1 MLNLYNLNKFN
12 DWIVNNVR
20 NSEIIYKAA
29 GSPDVECTKN
39 INDRCLICGSNINE
53 GCSVKNIIGVKFT
66 NLDVCKD
73 INSNYVCKEC
83 SFCMKEVTLRRNNF
97 IACESKII
105 YPKKDDLGTYLFNLD
120 EFISTPFVIGI
131 TRSFKKHNS
140 FRCRVNYDV
149 NNFYIREEE
158 KEYLFNVDKMKF
170 LYQKLNEAY
179 LHFSKEELRTG
190 NYSLLF
196 IEKLGIDKFYEY
208 ENLFKQ
214 YRRTYQFELLIYIMD
229 SKKKN
234 EYLKE
239 KKKLEKLNQKPIKNK
254 KVK

>member
-1 MLNLYNLNKFN
+1 M
-12 DWIVNNVR
+12 NNVR

-29 GSPDVECTKN
+29 GSPDIECIKN
-39 INDRCLICGSNINE
+39 INEKCFVCGSNINE
-53 GCSVKNIIGVKFT
+53 GCLVNEIIGAKFT
-66 NLDVCKD
+66 NFDVCKD
-73 INSNYVCKEC
+73 INSKFVCKEC
-83 SFCMKEVTLRRNNF
+83 SFCMKEARLRKSNF

-105 YPKKDDLGTYLFNLD
+105 YLKKDDLATYLFNLN
-120 EFISTPFVIGI
+120 EFISTPFVVGV

-140 FRCRVNYDV
+140 FRCRVNYDI
-149 NNFYIREEE
+149 NNFYIREED
-158 KEYLFNVDKMKF
+158 KEYLFNVDKMKY

-190 NYSLLF
+190 NYSVLF
-196 IEKLGIDKFYEY
+196 IEQLGINKFNEY
-208 ENLFKQ
+208 ENLFKK

-229 SKKKN
+229 SAKKK

-239 KKKLEKLNQKPIKNK
+239 KKKLEKLNNKSIKNK